1 MKKCRVISL
10 LLSCFFL
17 SFMFAGSAVSAEY
30 PDKPIEFVTHSA
42 AGGGADV
49 FIRTVALILNNEGI
63 VKPKIQVLNKTGGAA
78 TVAINYVAGKKGDP
92 YVIQTWTTSPLVTV
106 LRGTTM
112 IKSPLEMSIICNLTE
127 DPNLLVVQA
136 DSKYKDL
143 KELIADAKKNPKK
156 INCGINSQGGTEHIT
171 ASRIQKAT
179 GAEFN
184 ITSFPVSITAL
195 LGGHIDFSFGN
206 VDETGEHIKA
216 KKLRPLAAVGDRR
229 TNFMPSLLT
238 MKEQG
243 VNASYVQVRGFWGPP
258 EMPDYAVKFWEQA
271 FAKLMETKAFKDYM
285 KSVEM
290 DPAYVGTDASR
301 KFVSEYAKQLGQDL
315 KELEIYGG
323 KK

>member
-1 MKKCRVISL
+1 MKKRMVICV
-10 LLSCFFL
+10 LSCCVFAL
-17 SFMFAGSAVSAEY
+17 FMFTGLALSAEY
-30 PDKPIEFVTHSA
+30 PDKSIEFVTHSA

-78 TVAINYVAGKKGDP
+78 TVAINYVAAKKGDP

-112 IKSPLEMSIICNLTE
+112 IKSPLEMSVICNLTE
-127 DPNLLVVQA
+127 DPSMVVVKA
-136 DSKYKDL
+136 DSKYKDF

-171 ASRIQKAT
+171 AARIQRAT
-179 GAEFN
+179 GVEFN
-184 ITSFPVSITAL
+184 ITSFPVSTTAL
-195 LGGHIDFSFGN
+195 LGGHIDFCFGN
-206 VDETGEHIKA
+206 VEETGEHIKA
-216 KKLRPLAAVGDRR
+216 NKLRAIAAVGDRR
-229 TNFMPSLLT
+229 TNFLPNLPT

-243 VNASYVQVRGFWGPP
+243 VNASFVQVRGFWGPP
-258 EMPDYAVKFWEQA
+258 EMPDYAIKFWEQA

-290 DPAYVGTDASR
+290 DPAYVGSEASK
-301 KFVSEYAKQLGQDL
+301 KFVADYAKQLAQDL
-315 KELEIYGG
+315 KELAVYGG